1 MTTSDKI
8 VKATVGA
15 SLGTVLVENSP
26 DILILLE
33 ALRDENEVVDFQI
46 VEMNTPATHFITH
59 SQEDTTGSLMHTST
73 HNPLLSLYDKYV
85 QALNTHTPVEDEIVH
100 DGKTYHYLLLPTGER
115 VAVVLK
121 DITAWRVAQSVK
133 QKRLAGGIGHDFGNL
148 LTAIQGYT
156 AMALDE
162 KPTGSLLSYLNSVQ
176 KASQQAAA
184 LNRQLLIFADKQR
197 SLAKAVSLNDV
208 IEESKAQLEREVG
221 TGIQLGFHLSEDLW
235 KAQIDSTLFEQL
247 LLNFA
252 HYAKS
257 TTQEQGQFIITTQN
271 LLVTSKDKES
281 STSLPPMGEY
291 ILLEL
296 STTGKSISP
305 ELQSSLFDPYFT
317 EKPSEKGAGLGLA
330 VCQNIVVQSGG
341 KIRVSNKTGNGTSFL
356 IYLPRAIEVG
366 ATLPTPMRAEP
377 LPYEGTETILV
388 VDDEP
393 SLLTLITHILEAK
406 GYSVLQALS
415 AEQALDIVGRYR
427 GQIDMLVTDM
437 MMPGITGK
445 QLSERLQ
452 KECPTLP
459 TLYVSGYTANHLAY
473 QGSQIDTVNLLPKP
487 FHAVDLL
494 KRVRQELDTVLG
506 GRALNKP
513 QRI

>member
-85 QALNTHTPVEDEIVH
+85 QALDNHTPVEDEIVH
-100 DGKTYHYLLLPTGER
+100 DGKTYHCLLLPTGER

-208 IEESKAQLEREVG
+208 IEESKAQLKRDVG
-221 TGIQLGFHLSEDLW
+221 TGIQLDFHLSEDLW

-296 STTGKSISP
+296 STTGKSIS
-305 ELQSSLFDPYFT
+305 
-317 EKPSEKGAGLGLA
+317 
-330 VCQNIVVQSGG
+330 
-341 KIRVSNKTGNGTSFL
+341 
-356 IYLPRAIEVG
+356 
-366 ATLPTPMRAEP
+366 
-377 LPYEGTETILV
+377 
-388 VDDEP
+388 
-393 SLLTLITHILEAK
+393 
-406 GYSVLQALS
+406 
-415 AEQALDIVGRYR
+415 
-427 GQIDMLVTDM
+427 
-437 MMPGITGK
+437 
-445 QLSERLQ
+445 
-452 KECPTLP
+452 
-459 TLYVSGYTANHLAY
+459 
-473 QGSQIDTVNLLPKP
+473 
-487 FHAVDLL
+487 
-494 KRVRQELDTVLG
+494 
-506 GRALNKP
+506 
-513 QRI
+513 